1 MALSSAVVAP
11 DTTPMPTQVAPARH
25 VNGLEQPRPLP
36 PERWDAAS
44 DATEAGVSSARNAYA
59 PLVTAMLH
67 EHHFSAMNTGV
78 GFWVWST
85 DTERMPMI
93 RAGMRWAEEVSA
105 GVEAELS
112 RFRSTSAL
120 SRLNRA
126 AGRGPQV
133 VSPTLWTVLLA
144 ALDAADESGGTYDP
158 TVLPSLERAGYD
170 RSFEAIAATGDTET
184 DCPPVRTF
192 GSWRRIRVDN
202 SARSVDLPGDF
213 ALDLGGI
220 AKGWTVDHVALAL
233 APLGPV
239 LVDAG
244 GDLRVVGTVDGELW
258 AIGVQEPFTPERDR
272 TLVRLRCGAL
282 APNSIGGR
290 RWQRGDRMLHHVID
304 PRTGT
309 SADSDLYAVTVHAPD
324 AITGDV
330 AAKVV
335 LVLGTG
341 AGTAYVL
348 KRGLSALLTA
358 TDGREMVVGNF
369 PHQEVVPYGSCH
381 CA

>member
-1 MALSSAVVAP
+1 
-11 DTTPMPTQVAPARH
+11 
-25 VNGLEQPRPLP
+25 
-36 PERWDAAS
+36 
-44 DATEAGVSSARNAYA
+44 
-59 PLVTAMLH
+59 MLY
-67 EHHFSAMNTGV
+67 EHHFRAMNTGV

-85 DTERMPMI
+85 DRERTPMI
-93 RAGMRWAEEVSA
+93 QAGMQWAEDLFA

-126 AGRGPQV
+126 AGHGPQV
-133 VSPTLWTVLLA
+133 ISPMLWTVLVA
-144 ALDAADESGGTYDP
+144 ALDAAHESGGIYDP
-158 TVLPSLERAGYD
+158 TVLRSLEHAGYD
-170 RSFEAIAATGDTET
+170 RSFDVIEPVGPEELNA
-184 DCPPVRTF
+184 PPAPTF
-192 GSWRRIRVDN
+192 GSWRRVRLDD
-202 SARSVDLPGDF
+202 ATRSVDLPGDL

-258 AIGVQEPFTPERDR
+258 PVGVQEPFTPERDR
-272 TLVRLRCGAL
+272 ALVRLRCGAL
-282 APNSIGGR
+282 ATSSIGGR

-309 SADSDLYAVTVHAPD
+309 SADTDLYAVTVYAPD
-324 AITGDV
+324 ATTADV

-335 LVLGTG
+335 LVLGSG
-341 AGTAYVL
+341 AATAYLL

-358 TDGREMVVGNF
+358 TDGREMVVGDF
-369 PHQEVVPYGSCH
+369 PHQEVVPHASFQR
-381 CA
+381 A